1 MDRLAEYR
9 TALFNGRRDR
19 FPDNTIDRSSHFLF
33 FVKYSNDVDQ
43 SFGICRNAW
52 CPSRHSIGPSRD

>member
-33 FVKYSNDVDQ
+33 FVNTPMTWTKASE
-43 SFGICRNAW
+43 FCRNAW